1 LKTVAV
7 DQPRLIA
14 GSIDDLQAQ
23 PGRLYTFGRKFL
35 KKITGWRDDV

>member
-14 GSIDDLQAQ
+14 GTIDDLQAQ
-23 PGRLYTFGRKFL
+23 SNGLYNLARKFL
-35 KKITGWRDDV
+35 KKITGWRNDV